1 MQVSK
6 ESNGYTDFS
15 WSRCWG
21 ILVKEFIQL
30 KRDRLTFAM
39 IVAIPLLQLL
49 LFGYAIN
56 TDPKHLPTAI
66 ISADSSTFTRSFLT
80 GMRNADY
87 FDIEERIF
95 DEKSAHEALQNG
107 KVQFVISIPAGFTKK
122 LLRGEKPSLLVEA
135 DATDPVAVGN
145 AVAAVEK
152 IAQAAIKKD
161 LRGSL
166 SVLAVQAKPLYNVIA
181 QKLYNPE
188 NITSYNIVPGLMGTI
203 LTMTLVMM
211 TAVAITRERERG
223 TMENLL
229 SMPVNSVEVIF
240 GKIIPYVFIGFIQA
254 AIILVTSKVLFNVP
268 FLGNLMVLFAVSVLF
283 IVGNLM
289 LGITISS
296 FAKNQL
302 QAMQMAVFVQ
312 LPSVFLSGFMFPFRG
327 MPGWAQ
333 AIGDLLPVTYFI
345 RAARGILL
353 KGNGW
358 VELWPNFW
366 PLVVFSAVMMVIGV
380 KCYRKTL
387 D

>member
-1 MQVSK
+1 
-6 ESNGYTDFS
+6 
-15 WSRCWG
+15 
-21 ILVKEFIQL
+21 
-30 KRDRLTFAM
+30 
-39 IVAIPLLQLL
+39 
-49 LFGYAIN
+49 
-56 TDPKHLPTAI
+56 
-66 ISADSSTFTRSFLT
+66 
-80 GMRNADY
+80 
-87 FDIEERIF
+87 
-95 DEKSAHEALQNG
+95 
-107 KVQFVISIPAGFTKK
+107 
-122 LLRGEKPSLLVEA
+122 
-135 DATDPVAVGN
+135 VGN

-166 SVLAVQAKPLYNVIA
+166 SVLAVQTKPLYNVIA
-181 QKLYNPE
+181 HKLYNPE

-240 GKIIPYVFIGFIQA
+240 GKIIPYVFIGFIQG
-254 AIILVTSKVLFNVP
+254 AIILVTSKVLFHVP
-268 FLGNLMVLFAVSVLF
+268 FLGNLTVLFAVSVLF

-333 AIGDLLPVTYFI
+333 TIGDLLPVTYFI

>member
-1 MQVSK
+1 MHSK
-6 ESNGYTDFS
+6 ASNGDVAFS

-39 IVAIPLLQLL
+39 IIAIPLLQLL

-56 TDPKHLPTAI
+56 TDPKHLPTAV
-66 ISADSSTFTRSFLT
+66 ISADSSTFTRSFLAA
-80 GMRNADY
+80 MRNADY
-87 FDIEERIF
+87 FDINERIL
-95 DEKSAHEALQNG
+95 DENKAHEALQNG
-107 KVQFVISIPAGFTKK
+107 QVQFVISIPAGFTKK
-122 LLRGEKPSLLVEA
+122 LLRGEKPAVLLEA

-145 AVAAVEK
+145 AVGAVEK
-152 IAQAAIKKD
+152 IAQAAIRKD

-166 SVLAVQAKPLYNVIA
+166 NVLAVQEKPLYQVIA
-181 QKLYNPE
+181 HKLYNPE

-211 TAVAITRERERG
+211 TAVAITREHERG

-240 GKIIPYVFIGFIQA
+240 GKIIPYVFIGFIQMS
-254 AIILVTSKVLFNVP
+254 IILVTARLLFNVP
-268 FLGNLMVLFAVSVLF
+268 FLGNLIVLFTLSILF

-333 AIGDLLPVTYFI
+333 AIGNFLPVTYFI
-345 RAARGILL
+345 RASRGILL

-366 PLVVFSAVMMVIGV
+366 PLVVFSVVMLIIGV